1 MQMDLSIRHLKAF
14 LALAEKKSFTR
25 AAEACFLSQP
35 AFSMLIRSLEQGMGL
50 RLFDRGTR
58 HVELTAEGRAF
69 ELSAARLL
77 AEFDGV
83 LSEIKDLAA
92 LRKGRLTIAALP
104 SLSARHLPPVIAEF
118 GLAHPQLEL
127 VLHDVTAD
135 DCLDLVRRG
144 RADIALTAAAE
155 SGEFDIEPAWPD
167 SFFLVCPQDH
177 ALARRKRVQSAD
189 LLGHTFVQQDRS
201 SSIRQQVDAVMF
213 PQRLKTVMEVS
224 SMATAAGLVASG
236 VGIAIVPAVAMFYF
250 DRPNLVRIPLSD
262 PAFTRHIC
270 IVRQK
275 GRQDT
280 LAAAAFLSLLRQRWT
295 A

>member
-1 MQMDLSIRHLKAF
+1 MEISTRHLKAF
-14 LALAEKKSFTR
+14 LALAEKKNFTR
-25 AAEACFLSQP
+25 AAEASFLSQP
-35 AFSMLIRSLEQGMGL
+35 AFSMLIRSLEQSMGV

-58 HVELTAEGRAF
+58 RVELTPEGRAF

-77 AEFDGV
+77 TEFDGA
-83 LSEIKDLAA
+83 LAEIKDLAA
-92 LRKGRLTIAALP
+92 LRKGQVTIAALP

-118 GLAHPQLEL
+118 KLAHPQLEL
-127 VLHDVTAD
+127 VLRDITAD

-144 RADIALTAAAE
+144 RADIALTPAAE
-155 SGEFDIEPAWPD
+155 SAEFDVEPAWPD

-177 ALARRKRVQSAD
+177 ALARKKRVQSVD
-189 LLGHTFVQQDRS
+189 LLGHTFIQQDRS

-213 PQRLKTVMEVS
+213 PHRLKAAMEVS
-224 SMATAAGLVASG
+224 NMATAAGLVASG
-236 VGIAIVPAVAMFYF
+236 VGIAIVPAVAVFYF

-262 PAFTRHIC
+262 PAFTRDIC

-275 GRQDT
+275 GRQDSIAT
-280 LAAAAFLSLLRQRWT
+280 AAFVALLKKRWT